1 MAIALAISGILL
13 FIIPQYL
20 IMPRLAQKRG
30 RIHPLV
36 TVLSFVA
43 PLFILGLPGI
53 IVGPML
59 FGFLLAAYRTIDYY
73 STVEEERERPKGN
86 LED

>member
-1 MAIALAISGILL
+1 LAIALAISGLLL

-20 IMPRLAQKRG
+20 IMPRLARKRG
-30 RIHPLV
+30 RIPPLV

-43 PLFILGLPGI
+43 PLFILGMPGI

-59 FGFLLAAYRTIDYY
+59 FGFLLAAYRTADYRN
-73 STVEEERERPKGN
+73 TLEEVKGSVHG
-86 LED
+86 